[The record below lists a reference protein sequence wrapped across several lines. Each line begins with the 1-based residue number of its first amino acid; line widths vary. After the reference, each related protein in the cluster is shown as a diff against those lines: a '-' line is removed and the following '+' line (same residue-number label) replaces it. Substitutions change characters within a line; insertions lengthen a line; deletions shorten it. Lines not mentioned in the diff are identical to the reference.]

1 MKHRN
6 FILAI
11 ITAASAVAGW
21 RLAVAETPP
30 TGGLTAVTL
39 NLWHDQHDWTARRAV
54 IVDSLRTL
62 APDVLFLQ
70 EVLENE
76 ALPNQARQL
85 ADSLGYAFVF
95 TSVDPPDGPKRYGN
109 AILTPHLILATN
121 EVALPPRDDYRVAAH
136 ARLSIAGRIVDTYVT
151 HLHHTG
157 EGGAIR
163 AEQID
168 GLIAFIDSTRA
179 DGALLLGGDFNAEPA
194 WPEMRSVVARW
205 TDAYAAV
212 HRSAKGDTVTTL
224 NPAYGHA
231 RVRIDH
237 LFVDPQRLRPLA
249 ARVIFRTPAP
259 SGVWA
264 SDHFGVWARF
274 AWVP

>member
-1 MKHRN
+1 MKHRH
-6 FILAI
+6 FLLTI
-11 ITAASAVAGW
+11 ITAASAVVGW
-21 RLAVAETPP
+21 HPAVAAKPSN
-30 TGGLTAVTL
+30 GSLTAVTL
-39 NLWHDQHDWTARRAV
+39 NLWHDQHDWPVRRAV

-70 EVLENE
+70 EVLEHE
-76 ALPNQARQL
+76 GLPNQARQL

-109 AILTPHLILATN
+109 AILTPHPILATG
-121 EVALPPRDDYRVAAH
+121 EVALPPRDDYRMAAH
-136 ARLSIAGRIVDTYVT
+136 ARLSIAGHIVDTYVT
-151 HLHHTG
+151 HLHHTS

-179 DGALLLGGDFNAEPA
+179 DGALLLGGDFNADPT
-194 WPEMRSVVARW
+194 WPEMAPLVARW

-212 HRSAKGDTVTTL
+212 HPSSTVDTVTTL
-224 NPAYGHA
+224 NQAYGHA

-237 LFVDPQRLRPLA
+237 LFVDSQRLRPLA
-249 ARVIFRTPAP
+249 ASVILAAPAP

-274 AWVP
+274 AWEP